1 MTLFPQLSL
10 FVLRKLLPFSSTY
23 LCESGFST
31 MLNIKS
37 KNRNRLD
44 LEVDMR
50 CSLSMTRPRIRN
62 LVTLK
67 QLHPSH

>member
-44 LEVDMR
+44 LEVDMI

>member
-50 CSLSMTRPRIRN
+50 CSLSMTHPRIRN

>member
-50 CSLSMTRPRIRN
+50 CSLRMRRPRIRN